1 MKLKFVFDQQY
12 QLCAIDTVRCV
23 FVKQQL
29 NKADFGERK
38 VVESGRLNEV
48 AGMTV

>member
-23 FVKQQL
+23 FVKQQS
-29 NKADFGERK
+29 NKADFGESK
-38 VVESGRLNEV
+38 VVESGRLNVV